1 MIAPQPVDGE
11 RTWRE
16 NRAMLEILPAR
27 TPEDMEQARALF
39 REYAEQVAEPR
50 CFAAFS
56 EELALL
62 PGEYSPPAG
71 RLFLARGD
79 GQAAGCVAMRRQ
91 DERSAEM
98 KRLYVREPFRGSGL
112 GRVLSK
118 LVIAAAREQDYARLV
133 LDTLPQMRDA
143 IALYRSLG
151 FRETGPYSP
160 APTPGAL
167 FFELSLS

>member
-1 MIAPQPVDGE
+1 MF
-11 RTWRE
+11 
-16 NRAMLEILPAR
+16 EILRAR
-27 TPEDMEQARALF
+27 TAEDLAQARTLF
-39 REYAEQVAEPR
+39 GEYSEQVAEPR
-50 CFAAFS
+50 CFAAFG
-56 EELALL
+56 EELASL
-62 PGEYSPPAG
+62 PGEYAPPEG

-112 GRVLSK
+112 GRTLAK
-118 LVIAAAREQDYARLV
+118 LIIAAAREQGYTRLV
-133 LDTLPQMRDA
+133 LDTLPKMRDA

-160 APTPGAL
+160 APTPGAR

>member
-1 MIAPQPVDGE
+1 MF
-11 RTWRE
+11 
-16 NRAMLEILPAR
+16 EILPVR
-27 TPEDMEQARALF
+27 SLRDLEQARQLF
-39 REYAEQVAEPR
+39 QEYSEQVAEPL
-50 CFAAFS
+50 CFAAFG
-56 EELALL
+56 EELASL
-62 PGEYSPPAG
+62 PGEYAPPEG

-98 KRLYVREPFRGSGL
+98 KRLYVREPFRSSGL
-112 GRVLSK
+112 GRILAK
-118 LVIAAAREQDYARLV
+118 LIIAAAREQGYTRLV
-133 LDTLPQMRDA
+133 LDTLPKMRDA

-160 APTPGAL
+160 APTSGAR